1 MGGWAAV
8 KALRRAATYMKGD
21 ERILGDGDFVNEVL
35 AKAQEDYEQ
44 RCWLAS
50 MGLTVGDIAGR
61 VAQLMQMPVEQ
72 IWLPGKRRVKDS
84 FS

>member
-1 MGGWAAV
+1 MQ
-8 KALRRAATYMKGD
+8 ALRRAATYMKGD

-50 MGLTVGDIAGR
+50 MGLTVDDIAGR